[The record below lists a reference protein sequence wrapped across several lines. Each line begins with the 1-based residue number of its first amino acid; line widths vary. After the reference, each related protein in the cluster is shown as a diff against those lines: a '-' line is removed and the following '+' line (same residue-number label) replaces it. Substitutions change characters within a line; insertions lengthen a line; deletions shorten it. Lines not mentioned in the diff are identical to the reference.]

1 MNQEKTG
8 KFIAL
13 CRKNKKMTQA
23 ELAARLGI
31 TDRAVSKWEN
41 GRSMPDC
48 SIMLELCNILGI
60 SVNELLC
67 GEKIDMNDCDRKTE
81 EILLEMAEKEE
92 MQNKRL
98 MMYEMVI
105 GIFATML
112 FFTFIF
118 VAEFAVEN
126 TVVKIILFSL
136 AFPIFIIGIFFALMI
151 ETEAGYYE
159 CGHCHNKYVPKFSKV
174 FWAMHMG
181 TTRYLR
187 CPQCNRKSWSKKVM
201 KK

>member
-23 ELAARLGI
+23 ELAERLGI

-67 GEKIDMNDCDRKTE
+67 GEEIDMNDCDRKTE
-81 EILLEMAEKEE
+81 EILLELAEKEE
-92 MQNKRL
+92 MQNKKL

-118 VAEFAVEN
+118 VAVFAVEN

-136 AFPIFIIGIFFALMI
+136 AFPIFIIGISFALMI

-174 FWAMHMG
+174 FWAMHIG